1 MTSSLEAKICVL
13 GAQGISVAI
22 IHVASIKML
31 RSSGVGKTSLVQRYV
46 KGTFT
51 PSTTTSTVG
60 ASFLTKRVHDV
71 DSGVTVRL
79 QLWDTAGQERFR
91 SISKLYYRGASA
103 VLLVYSIV
111 DEQSFEEMGRW
122 MKEIKENIA
131 DNVIVHIVGTKS
143 DVVAQD
149 PSRRRVPFER
159 CIAYVAGNLFSTPV
173 SSSPSAPGGMSG
185 VQSLDSKR
193 SSGFWAQDVGWDCC
207 HEISAKDG
215 EGIEE
220 VFRVITRKLVEEK
233 IKHAEQEQ
241 AAEASTTPGFDRS
254 QAGYFDGAG
263 IDGHGSFR
271 VGVGDKRRSWLG
283 FPTPNI
289 IGEERDH
296 QGPGQGQLFKRL
308 GDEMGIKRV
317 CCELTSKPSKLSIGP
332 WCQTAGQILVLHK
345 VTPGSQEAFQGCVGR
360 LQCVST

>member
-1 MTSSLEAKICVL
+1 M
-13 GAQGISVAI
+13 
-22 IHVASIKML
+22 
-31 RSSGVGKTSLVQRYV
+31 GKTSLVQRYV
-46 KGTFT
+46 RGTFT
-51 PSTTTSTVG
+51 PSTTASTVG
-60 ASFLTKRVHDV
+60 ASFLTKRILDV

-122 MKEIKENIA
+122 MKEIKEHIPG
-131 DNVIVHIVGTKS
+131 NVIVHVVGTKS

-149 PSRRRVPFER
+149 PSRRRIPFER
-159 CIAYVAGNLFSTPV
+159 CIAYVAENL
-173 SSSPSAPGGMSG
+173 SSAQVQASPPTTGRLGG

-193 SSGFWAQDVGWDCC
+193 SSGFWGQDIGWDCC

-220 VFRVITRKLVEEK
+220 VFRVITRKLVDEK
-233 IKHAEQEQ
+233 IKRAEQEQ
-241 AAEASTTPGFDRS
+241 ANENSMTPGYERS
-254 QAGYFDGAG
+254 QIGYFDGPG
-263 IDGHGSFR
+263 SDGHGSFR

-289 IGEERDH
+289 IGEERVP
-296 QGPGQGQLFKRL
+296 QTSGQGAARR
-308 GDEMGIKRV
+308 GR
-317 CCELTSKPSKLSIGP
+317 CC
-332 WCQTAGQILVLHK
+332 
-345 VTPGSQEAFQGCVGR
+345 
-360 LQCVST
+360 